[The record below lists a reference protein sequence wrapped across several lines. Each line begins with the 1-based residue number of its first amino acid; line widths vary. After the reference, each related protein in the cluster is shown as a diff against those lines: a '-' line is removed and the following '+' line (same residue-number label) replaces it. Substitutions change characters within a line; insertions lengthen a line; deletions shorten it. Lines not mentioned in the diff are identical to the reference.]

1 MRPQAV
7 LADFQSLYASLLA
20 LERLPNGRYPERAV
34 LDAYAMPLTEYTRR
48 AIITG
53 ATARQLDVITTNSDG
68 SPARRAEL
76 LGLLGAGA
84 TELVLDPGVSIVR
97 DRLSVDGALSTQCEE
112 AIGRW
117 YNRLDILSL

>member
-7 LADFQSLYASLLA
+7 LADFQSIYASLLA

-53 ATARQLDVITTNSDG
+53 ATARQLDVITTNS
-68 SPARRAEL
+68 RRIASTS
-76 LGLLGAGA
+76 GRTAGA
-84 TELVLDPGVSIVR
+84 AR
-97 DRLSVDGALSTQCEE
+97 
-112 AIGRW
+112 GRGH
-117 YNRLDILSL
+117 